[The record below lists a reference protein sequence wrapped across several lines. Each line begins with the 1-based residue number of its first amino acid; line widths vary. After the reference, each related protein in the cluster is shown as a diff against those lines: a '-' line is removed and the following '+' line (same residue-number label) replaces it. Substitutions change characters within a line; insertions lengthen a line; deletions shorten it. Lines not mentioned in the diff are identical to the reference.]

1 MGIKNF
7 FHKIRV
13 IFDRSREQPIPW
25 TSPEKKYGNR
35 GETKFSN
42 EIEALLPDCRI
53 KKNVLIQAS
62 KGNAEIDTLILY
74 KAKLFAVEVKSWKGS
89 IKEKENDFE
98 QITEDRYGI
107 IHTKQQKSPFLQLN
121 RAVYLLK
128 QQIPQKVWINTIV
141 FFNGA
146 DDVSTNEN
154 NICFTDVTA
163 LAEYVLHNGE
173 KSSENN
179 ANVFFEQCVS
189 ADLLRTESSTLYCVI
204 DEASL
209 RFNIN
214 GRNLSKRDISSI
226 DIFHSSTY
234 DTLRIISRDNF
245 VYDITVENAM
255 ITVWENGKRKPYA
268 YCKIN
273 HIEIGK

>member
-13 IFDRSREQPIPW
+13 SFERSKEQPIPW

-35 GETKFSN
+35 GETEFSN
-42 EIEALLPDCRI
+42 EIKALLPDCRI
-53 KKNVLIQAS
+53 KKNVLIQTS

-74 KAKLFAVEVKSWKGS
+74 KTKLFAVEVKSWKGS
-89 IKEKENDFE
+89 IKESENDFV
-98 QITEDRYGI
+98 QITTDKYGI
-107 IHTKQQKSPFLQLN
+107 KYTKRQKSPFLQLN
-121 RAVYLLK
+121 RAVKLLK

-141 FFNGA
+141 FFYGA
-146 DDVSTNEN
+146 ENVSINEN
-154 NICFTDVTA
+154 NIYFTDVTA
-163 LAEYVLHNGE
+163 LAEYILHNGE

-179 ANVFFEQCVS
+179 ASAFFEQCVS
-189 ADLLRTESSTLYCVI
+189 ADLLRAESSSLYCVI

-214 GRNLSKRDISSI
+214 GRNLSKHDISSI
-226 DIFHSSTY
+226 DIFHSSTH

-245 VYDITVENAM
+245 VYDINVENAM
-255 ITVWENGKRKPYA
+255 ITVWENEKRKPYA

-273 HIEIGK
+273 HIEIGR